1 MFEFLKVWPYFQLSR
16 PSPWPEQVAVKG
28 EGKGANVHNNNNN
41 NMSSIYRAPV
51 VVVLTYMLNSMGIG
65 TSESAYEPDKMIQM

>member
-1 MFEFLKVWPYFQLSR
+1 M
-16 PSPWPEQVAVKG
+16 AVKG

-51 VVVLTYMLNSMGIG
+51 VVVLTYMLNSMDIG